1 MPPRRLRTVDPLE
14 NPEPNP
20 DAAQRPTY
28 ESLVALLAECMA
40 NDARKLSGRLRGM
53 RGSNPTDADIAK
65 VEESIR
71 ASCARAAERREKLPR
86 PTFDSMLPVV
96 QRKEEI
102 AAAIARNQVIVLCG
116 ETGSGKT
123 TQLPKILLELGRGV
137 RGVIG
142 HTQPRRVAARSVA
155 ARIAEELGVS
165 LGSAVG
171 FKMRFTDATSGQT
184 YVKLMTDGILLAET
198 QSDPLLDQYDA
209 LIIDEAHERSLNID
223 FLMGYVR
230 RILPRRP
237 DLKLIITSATI
248 DPERFAKHFAI
259 DGKPAEIIEVSGRTY
274 PVEVRYRPLS
284 RPSGDEEGPDLDLSE
299 EEAIVDA
306 AKEAIAESQGRTG
319 AADILVFLPGER
331 EIRDTADALRHA
343 VPKDVDI
350 LPLYARLS
358 SDEQMRVFKPGG
370 RRRIVLATN
379 VAETSITVPG
389 IRYVIDP
396 GLVRMSRYS
405 TRTRVQRL
413 PIEPISQASA
423 NQRAGRCGRI
433 APGVCFRLYAEDDLK
448 KRDEFTEP
456 EILRT
461 NLASV
466 LLQMKSLRLGDPL
479 EFPFVEPPDSRA
491 VRDGVET
498 LQELQAIDDG
508 GELTDIGRRLARLP
522 IDPRLG
528 RMILAGDAEHC
539 LEEVLVIAA
548 FLSIQDP
555 RERPM
560 DKQDQADAA
569 HARFKDATSD
579 FKAILNL
586 WKHYH
591 ELNDKLTS
599 SRLRTACRQGFL
611 SFLRLREWSEIY
623 RQLKSMAT
631 EIKLRFARERASDD
645 QVHRA
650 VLTGLLSSVGV
661 KGENAE
667 YTGCRNLK
675 FFVHPGSGTASN
687 KPQWLMAAEL
697 VRTTKLY
704 ARCVAKIDPAWI
716 EQLGGHLVKR
726 TYNEP
731 RWKRESGRVIANERV
746 LLHGLE
752 IVARRPVHFGP
763 VDPKTS
769 REIFIEN
776 ALVLGDAQL
785 RPAFL
790 AHNLKLVEEVRE
802 LEAKVRRRDLLAGER
817 AMFEFYDK
825 RLPDSICTTHL
836 FEGWLKDMD
845 KRQPRLLF
853 MSRADVIANEI
864 ELDTRQF
871 PAEMPV
877 FGSRLPLKYTLDPGA
892 AKDGITVDVPAD
904 AVHQIDES
912 RSLWLV
918 PGMMKELVGELVRA
932 LPKAYRHHIASPAK
946 FAEDVLPRLRFGEG
960 SLLDALAREVRIETK
975 GLVGEIPRDA
985 WRLDAIPAHLRFNY
999 RVLDEEGKELAQ
1011 GRDLA
1016 DLKRRFAAKAASKLP
1031 RATGDAYSRDNIRR
1045 WDFGEIPA
1053 AVQLDRAGIKITA
1066 YPTLVDLGQAC
1077 GLRVADSPKRAA
1089 ELGRA
1094 GLCRLFTLTS
1104 SHEFGRLRRGLPDL
1118 ERLRLMSAS
1127 LGPFDALLDDI
1138 LMLIADLT
1146 LFDRGYVEIRS
1157 EDSFDRAVAAAEPKL
1172 WNTGSQ
1178 VRMIVGQIVEAWQ
1191 LYSQRVA
1198 SATSPTFRAV
1208 VADEQDHAPRLIRPG
1223 FLRSTPREWLVHVP
1237 RYLTASRL
1245 RLERLPGG
1253 GVVRDEKLLAELKP
1267 WWQLFSGNEQVLL
1280 EDGARR
1286 DEFVTFRWML
1296 EELRVSLFAQ
1306 DLKTA
1311 VPISY
1316 KRLSE
1321 QWDRVV
1327 KSR

>member
-1 MPPRRLRTVDPLE
+1 M
-14 NPEPNP
+14 
-20 DAAQRPTY
+20 
-28 ESLVALLAECMA
+28 ALLRDCMA
-40 NDARKLSGRLRGM
+40 IDARRLSGRLRGM
-53 RGSNPTDADIAK
+53 RGKNPSDADIAK
-65 VEESIR
+65 VEEAIR
-71 ASCARAAERREKLPR
+71 ASCARAAARREALPR
-86 PTFDSMLPVV
+86 PTFRDALPVV
-96 QRKEEI
+96 QRKAEI
-102 AAAIARNQVIVLCG
+102 AAAIERNQVIVLCG

-155 ARIAEELGVS
+155 SRIAEELGVT
-165 LGSAVG
+165 LGGAVG

-198 QSDPLLDQYDA
+198 QNDPLLDQYDA

-223 FLMGYVR
+223 FLLGYVHR
-230 RILPRRP
+230 LLPRRP
-237 DLKLIITSATI
+237 DLKVIITSATI
-248 DPERFAKHFAI
+248 DPQRFAKHFSI
-259 DGKPAEIIEVSGRTY
+259 GGKPAEIIEVSGRTY

-284 RPSGDEEGPDLDLSE
+284 RPSGDEDGPDLDLSE

-306 AKEAIAESQGRTG
+306 AKEAMQDSTGRSG

-343 VPKDVDI
+343 LAKDIEI

-358 SDEQMRVFKPGG
+358 SDEQMRVFKPMPG

-448 KRDEFTEP
+448 KREEFTEP

-466 LLQMKSLRLGDPL
+466 LLQMKSLRLGDPM

-498 LQELQAIDDG
+498 LHELQAIDAG
-508 GELTDIGRRLARLP
+508 GELTEIGRRLARLP

-528 RMILAGDAEHC
+528 RMILAGDNEHC

-560 DKQDQADAA
+560 DKQEQADAA
-569 HARFKDATSD
+569 HARFRDSTSD
-579 FKAILNL
+579 FKSILNL

-599 SRLRTACRQGFL
+599 SRLRAACRVGFL

-623 RQLKSMAT
+623 RQLKSMAG
-631 EIKLRFARERASDD
+631 EIKLRFGRERASDD

-675 FFVHPGSGTASN
+675 FFVHPGSSTANS

-704 ARCVAKIDPAWI
+704 ARCVAKIDPSWI
-716 EQLGGHLVKR
+716 EQFAGHLVKR

-763 VDPKTS
+763 IDPKTC

-776 ALVLGDAQL
+776 ALVQGDTDF

-790 AHNLKLVEEVRE
+790 THNLRLVEEIRQ

-817 AMFEFYDK
+817 ALFDFYDK
-825 RLPDSICTTHL
+825 RLPESICTTHL
-836 FEGWLKDMD
+836 FEGWLKEME
-845 KRQPRLLF
+845 KREPRLLF
-853 MSRADVIANEI
+853 MSRADVVANEV
-864 ELDTRQF
+864 ELDARQF
-871 PAEMPV
+871 PAEMPA
-877 FGSRLPLKYTLDPGA
+877 FGSRLPLKYVMDPGA
-892 AKDGITVDVPAD
+892 VRDGITVDVPAD
-904 AVHQIDES
+904 AVHQIDEN

-918 PGMMKELVGELVRA
+918 PGMLKELVGELVRA

-946 FAEDVLPRLRFGEG
+946 FAEDVVPRLRFGDG
-960 SLLDALAREVRIETK
+960 SLLHTLAREIRIETK

-985 WRLDAIPAHLRFNY
+985 WKLDALPAHLRFNY
-999 RVLDEEGKELAQ
+999 RVLDEHGKELAQ
-1011 GRDLA
+1011 SRDLV

-1031 RATGDAYSRDNIRR
+1031 RATGEAYSRDNIRS
-1045 WDFGEIPA
+1045 WDFGSIPE
-1053 AVQLDRAGIKITA
+1053 AVQLDRAGIKVTA
-1066 YPTLVDLGQAC
+1066 YPTLVDLGSAC

-1094 GLCRLFTLTS
+1094 GLCRLFILTS

-1118 ERLRLMSAS
+1118 ERLRLLAAQ
-1127 LGPFDALLDDI
+1127 LGPFEATLDDL

-1146 LFDRGYVEIRS
+1146 LFERGNLVIRD
-1157 EDSFDRAVAAAEPKL
+1157 EEAFDRAVANAEPKL
-1172 WNTGSQ
+1172 WNAGSL
-1178 VRMIVGQIVEAWQ
+1178 VRQLAGQAFDAWQ
-1191 LYSQRVA
+1191 LLTQRLA
-1198 SATSPTFRAV
+1198 GATSPTFRAV
-1208 VADEQDHAPRLIRPG
+1208 VSDEHDHAPRLVKPG
-1223 FLRSTPREWLVHVP
+1223 FLRSTPREWLPHVA

-1253 GVVRDEKLLAELKP
+1253 GVVRDEKLMAEFKP
-1267 WWQLFSGNEQVLL
+1267 WWQLYTGNEQVLL
-1280 EDGARR
+1280 EEGPRR
-1286 DEFVTFRWML
+1286 DEFVMFRWML
-1296 EELRVSLFAQ
+1296 EEMRVSLFAQ

-1316 KRLSE
+1316 KRLAD
-1321 QWDRVV
+1321 QWERVV
-1327 KSR
+1327 KAG

>member
-1 MPPRRLRTVDPLE
+1 MAIDERR
-14 NPEPNP
+14 
-20 DAAQRPTY
+20 
-28 ESLVALLAECMA
+28 
-40 NDARKLSGRLRGM
+40 LSGRLRAL
-53 RGSNPTDADIAK
+53 RGRPPADAAK
-65 VEESIR
+65 DLERLAESIR
-71 ASCARAAERREKLPR
+71 ISVAKAAARREQLPK
-86 PTFDSMLPVV
+86 PTYDESLPVV
-96 QRKEEI
+96 QRRNEI
-102 AAAIARNQVIVLCG
+102 REAIARNQVIVLCG

-137 RGVIG
+137 RGLIG

-155 ARIAEELGVS
+155 ARIAEELGVN
-165 LGSAVG
+165 LGGAVG
-171 FKMRFTDATSGQT
+171 FKMRFTDATSPQT

-198 QSDPLLDQYDA
+198 QNDPLLDQYDA

-230 RILPRRP
+230 RLLPRRP
-237 DLKLIITSATI
+237 DLKVIITSATI
-248 DPERFAKHFAI
+248 DPQRFAKHFSLQ
-259 DGKPAEIIEVSGRTY
+259 GKPAEIIEVSGRTY
-274 PVEVRYRPLS
+274 PVDIRYRPLS

-306 AKEAIAESQGRTG
+306 AKEAIADSQGRTG

-343 VPKDVDI
+343 LPKDIDI

-358 SDEQMRVFKPGG
+358 SDEQMRVFKPMPG

-396 GLVRMSRYS
+396 GLVRISRYS

-433 APGVCFRLYAEDDLK
+433 APGVCFRLYAEDDLQ
-448 KRDEFTEP
+448 KREAFTEP

-466 LLQMKSLRLGDPL
+466 LLQMKSLRLGDPMD
-479 EFPFVEPPDSRA
+479 FPFVEPPDSRA

-498 LQELQAIDDG
+498 LHELLAIDDR
-508 GELTDIGRRLARLP
+508 GELTEIGRRLARLP

-539 LEEVLVIAA
+539 LEEILVIAS

-569 HARFKDATSD
+569 HARFKDSSSD
-579 FKAILNL
+579 FKSILNL

-599 SRLRTACRQGFL
+599 SRLRAACRQGFL

-623 RQLKSMAT
+623 RQLKAMAG

-650 VLTGLLSSVGV
+650 VLTGLLSSVGT
-661 KGENAE
+661 KGDNAE

-675 FFVHPGSGTASN
+675 FFVHPGSGTSNN
-687 KPQWLMAAEL
+687 KPPWLMAAEL

-704 ARCVAKIDPAWI
+704 ARCVAKIDPTWI
-716 EQLGGHLVKR
+716 EQFAGHLVKR
-726 TYNEP
+726 TYNEA

-763 VDPKTS
+763 IDPKTS

-776 ALVLGDAQL
+776 ALVQGDTDI

-790 AHNLKLVEEVRE
+790 VHNLQLVAQVKE
-802 LEAKVRRRDLLAGER
+802 LEAKVRRRDMLPGER
-817 AMFEFYDK
+817 ALFDFYDK

-836 FEGWLKDMD
+836 FEAWLKEMD
-845 KRQPRLLF
+845 KRQPRLLY
-853 MSRADVIANEI
+853 MSRADVVANEI

-877 FGSRLPLKYTLDPGA
+877 FGSRLPLKYVLDPGA
-892 AKDGITVDVPAD
+892 ARDGITVDVPAD
-904 AVHQIDES
+904 AVHQIDEN

-918 PGMMKELVGELVRA
+918 PGLLKELVGELVRG
-932 LPKAYRHHIASPAK
+932 LPKAYRHHIPSATK
-946 FAEDVLPRLRFGEG
+946 FAEDVLPRLKFGDG
-960 SLLDALAREVRIETK
+960 SLLHALAREIRIETK
-975 GLVGEIPRDA
+975 GLVGDIPRDA
-985 WRLDAIPAHLRFNY
+985 WRLDALPAHLRFNY
-999 RVLDEEGKELAQ
+999 RVLDDKGKELAQ
-1011 GRDLA
+1011 GRDLV
-1016 DLKRRFAAKAASKLP
+1016 DLKRQFAAKAASKLP
-1031 RATGDAYSRDNIRR
+1031 RATGDAYSRDNIKG
-1045 WDFGEIPA
+1045 WDFGPIPE

-1066 YPTLVDLGQAC
+1066 YPTLVDLGAAC

-1094 GLCRLFTLTS
+1094 GLCRLFILTA

-1118 ERLRLMSAS
+1118 ERLRLLAAP
-1127 LGPFDALLDDI
+1127 LGPFESTLDDL

-1146 LFDRGYVEIRS
+1146 LFEQGDLIIRD
-1157 EDSFDRAVAAAEPKL
+1157 EAAFDRAVALAEPKL
-1172 WNTGSQ
+1172 WNAGSQ
-1178 VRMIVGQIVEAWQ
+1178 VRQIAGQTLEAWH
-1191 LYSQRVA
+1191 LLNQRLA
-1198 SATSPTFRAV
+1198 GATSPTFRAV
-1208 VADEQDHAPRLIRPG
+1208 VSDENDHAPRLVKAG
-1223 FLRSTPREWLVHVP
+1223 FLRSTPRAWLAHLP

-1245 RLERLPGG
+1245 RIERLPGG

-1267 WWQLFSGNEQVLL
+1267 WWQLYTGNEQVLL
-1280 EDGARR
+1280 EEGQRR

-1311 VPISY
+1311 IPISY
-1316 KRLSE
+1316 KRLAD

-1327 KSR
+1327 KAR